1 MAQLKSTYPGWK
13 VWITE
18 TSVTPGG
25 NGPLSAP
32 PAEQIAYMNGV
43 YEIITQEYS
52 DVVERF
58 AWVSKGVFPTILI
71 LSVFFHLILDCIVF
85 TMAELPHH

>member
-1 MAQLKSTYPGWK
+1 MAQLKSTYPGYK

-18 TSVTPGG
+18 TSITPGG

-32 PAEQIAYMNGV
+32 PAEQIAYLKSV

-58 AWVSKGVFPTILI
+58 AWVSA
-71 LSVFFHLILDCIVF
+71 IVQLTTLT
-85 TMAELPHH
+85 TMAYPSSCVGVGRH